1 MRRKNAREGLLAAG
15 RALFSQKGF
24 DATST
29 REIAAA
35 AGCNLGLINHYFGSK
50 EGLLVAIL
58 ESEIGQ
64 GAPGFFAVLQG
75 PGSAADQLTRF
86 IDLGVDHFADDGEF
100 LRIVHREL
108 IGSARASL
116 RNLIVPIERVIKEL
130 TKRFEEIG
138 HAGAGDLNPRLT
150 AVLLV
155 GAMQYYFVSYPLT
168 SKLLGAES
176 DSLKTELKRH
186 ITALFVG
193 GFAATI
199 RPLGA
204 PSRDS
209 VRSSDSITQ
218 RHRRRPR
225 RNS

>member
-1 MRRKNAREGLLAAG
+1 MRRRNAREDLLATG

-35 AGCNLGLINHYFGSK
+35 AGCNLALINHYFGSK

-64 GAPGFFAVLQG
+64 GAPDFFAVLKG
-75 PGSAADQLTRF
+75 PGSAADQLARF
-86 IDLGVDHFADDGEF
+86 IDLGIDHFADDGEF

-108 IGSARASL
+108 IGSARGSL
-116 RNLIVPIERVIKEL
+116 RNLIAPIERVIGEL

-138 HAGAGDLNPRLT
+138 HGGLGDLDPRMT

-176 DSLKTELKRH
+176 DSLKTALKRH

-193 GFAATI
+193 GFAARPI
-199 RPLGA
+199 RPVDA
-204 PSRDS
+204 PLKDRTPSGDS
-209 VRSSDSITQ
+209 AAK
-218 RHRRRPR
+218 RRRKR
-225 RNS
+225 TEAK